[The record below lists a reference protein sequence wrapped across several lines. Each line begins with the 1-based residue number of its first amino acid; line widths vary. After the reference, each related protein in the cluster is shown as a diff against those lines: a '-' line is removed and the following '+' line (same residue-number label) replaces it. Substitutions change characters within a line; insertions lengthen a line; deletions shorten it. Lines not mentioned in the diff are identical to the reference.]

1 MLASQQYPEKS
12 GIAILIYREGIQEGV
27 NQKGPP
33 SAGWGRSAQDTF
45 ATKELSRST
54 ETVKLHKSLKKG
66 MLGLD

>member
-1 MLASQQYPEKS
+1 MLASQQCPEKS

-54 ETVKLHKSLKKG
+54 ETT
-66 MLGLD
+66 